1 MKEVAEAI
9 ERSYSRYAGHSEY
22 ICPSVEVDDVHA
34 AYVWI
39 RENYGEGGSGEEWSI
54 TIRPVQYGEYMV
66 TGCATWQYANGYQ
79 WQIILIGTG
88 GEKYDSQ

>member
-22 ICPSVEVDDVHA
+22 ICPSVEVDDVRA

-39 RENYGEGGSGEEWSI
+39 RENYGEEGGEDWSI
-54 TIRPVQYGEYMV
+54 TIRPVRYGEYMV
-66 TGCATWQYANGYQ
+66 TGYADQWQDRDGEQ
-79 WQIILIGTG
+79 WQIILIGQG
-88 GEKYDSQ
+88 GEKYDSK